1 MIDTQFEFAAAE
13 HVRLMELETEIE
25 NGLRTFVDVGNAL
38 LEIRDGRLYRQ
49 TFGTFEDYCRER
61 WGFTRMHASRL
72 IGAAEVVANVT
83 DRLQIAPPSN
93 IEQTRPLTA
102 LEPDQQRAAWQRAVE
117 TAPNGKVTA
126 AHVESIAREYH
137 SDVVGFRRFSDGAI
151 DDRITTE
158 RVARVVWDLATG
170 VHFSTLE
177 AAALVN
183 MTAQGAHA
191 MLSKLCREIPV
202 TLENGTWRRME

>member
-1 MIDTQFEFAAAE
+1 MIDTQFELAATE

-49 TFGTFEDYCRER
+49 SFATFEDYCRER
-61 WGFTRMHASRL
+61 WGMQRHYANRL
-72 IGAAEVVANVT
+72 IAAAEVTANLVPIGT
-83 DRLQIAPPSN
+83 IPATESQA
-93 IEQTRPLTA
+93 RPLTT
-102 LEPDQQRAAWQRAVE
+102 LEPDQQRAAWRRAVE

-126 AHVESIAREYH
+126 SHVEIIAREYR
-137 SDVVGFRRFSDGAI
+137 SDAVALRQFPDGAL

-158 RVARVVWDLATG
+158 RVARIVWDLATG
-170 VHFSTLE
+170 ETFTTSE

-202 TLENGTWRRME
+202 TLENGTWRKME